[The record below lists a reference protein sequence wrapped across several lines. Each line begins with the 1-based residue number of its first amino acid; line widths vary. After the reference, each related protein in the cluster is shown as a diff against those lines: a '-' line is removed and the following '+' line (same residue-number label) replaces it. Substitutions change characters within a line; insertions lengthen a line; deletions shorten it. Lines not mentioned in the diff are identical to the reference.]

1 MRAGR
6 RRSWAVAAVA
16 FLVLAVVAFVTTP
29 LDPNEVDPVY
39 DAVLFTT
46 WLAGAGYGAF
56 QIKPW
61 LTARTARE

>member
-1 MRAGR
+1 VSR
-6 RRSWAVAAVA
+6 RR
-16 FLVLAVVAFVTTP
+16 
-29 LDPNEVDPVY
+29 LDTNEVDPVY
-39 DAVLFTT
+39 DAALFTT